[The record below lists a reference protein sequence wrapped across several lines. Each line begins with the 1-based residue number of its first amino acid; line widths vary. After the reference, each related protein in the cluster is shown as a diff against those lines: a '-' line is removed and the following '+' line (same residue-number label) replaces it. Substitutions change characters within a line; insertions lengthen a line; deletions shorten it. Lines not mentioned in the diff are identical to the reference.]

1 MPVHVEATK
10 KVRAPLSTVW
20 AVLDDYENVADYT
33 DQVKTSTRISDTA
46 TGVGAIRACQ
56 LAPFGATN
64 EKILEYVPEEKM
76 VIELYD
82 LSGMPIEGS
91 ISTFSLE
98 QVTEDTTQLSFSANV
113 EPKGG
118 IAKGFVGKRLASRL
132 PKGAQAML
140 DDFAAAAEQR
150 AGTA

>member
-1 MPVHVEATK
+1 
-10 KVRAPLSTVW
+10 
-20 AVLDDYENVADYT
+20 
-33 DQVKTSTRISDTA
+33 
-46 TGVGAIRACQ
+46 
-56 LAPFGATN
+56 
-64 EKILEYVPEEKM
+64 M

-118 IAKGFVGKRLASRL
+118 IAKAFVGKRLASRL